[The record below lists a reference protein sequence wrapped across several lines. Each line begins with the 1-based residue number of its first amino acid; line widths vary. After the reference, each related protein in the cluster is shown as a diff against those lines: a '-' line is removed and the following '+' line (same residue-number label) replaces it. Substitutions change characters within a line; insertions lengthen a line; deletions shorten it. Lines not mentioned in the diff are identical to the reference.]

1 MDMVGT
7 VMAVMDTTVMAGMD
21 MGMGMGMGMDT
32 GMGTVTGM
40 DTGMVM
46 AGVGGMVA
54 IGVMA

>member
-21 MGMGMGMGMDT
+21 MGMGMDT